1 MANTKLETHWLP
13 PKVDPQQVKNLAEQ
27 LRVPPIIGQILLNR
41 GINSFDKAKEFF
53 RPNLQYLHDPFL
65 MVDMEKA
72 VERLAVAI
80 KQKQRIVIYGDYDVD
95 GTTAISML
103 YLFLKQMGTPPRFYI
118 PDRLRDG
125 YGLSENG
132 IREIFSWGTDLI
144 LTTDCGITGVKE
156 VALANKLGMEVII
169 SDHHEPGE
177 KLPPALA
184 VLNPKREDC
193 SYPFKELAGVGVAFK
208 LIQGLVDKFNL
219 SKDYL
224 EQCLDLVALGSA
236 ADIVPLT
243 GENRILV
250 KLGLE
255 TLRCTEKLGLR
266 ALIKSSGLLGRSI
279 GTGQVVFILAPRINA
294 VGRMGSAARAVHLL
308 VADSERRADNIAK
321 ILETENRNRRNLDEE
336 IYKEAVEIMERQFDP
351 ERDWSIVLHKEGW
364 HPGVVGIVASR
375 LVERYY
381 RPTVMIALG
390 DELDMLNTQAESQGG
405 KIGKGSARSIPG
417 FDIYS
422 ALKACQNYLISFGGH
437 KFAAGLS
444 IQKEMIPAFRNA
456 FNQVARQMM
465 TSEHLIPKICFDGVL
480 KLNEIDAKFIRLL
493 KLFAPHGPQNMRP
506 VFLSTNLEVVGTP
519 QIVGNNH
526 LKFKVRQRGAQN
538 RIVIDAIGF
547 NLGDL
552 IYRISPGEANLDMIY
567 VIEENEF
574 QGERSLQLRVKDL
587 R

>member
-1 MANTKLETHWLP
+1 
-13 PKVDPQQVKNLAEQ
+13 
-27 LRVPPIIGQILLNR
+27 
-41 GINSFDKAKEFF
+41 
-53 RPNLQYLHDPFL
+53 
-65 MVDMEKA
+65 
-72 VERLAVAI
+72 
-80 KQKQRIVIYGDYDVD
+80 YGDYDVD

-103 YLFLKQMGTPPRFYI
+103 YLFLKQMGAPPRFYI

>member
-65 MVDMEKA
+65 MMDMEKA

-103 YLFLKQMGTPPRFYI
+103 YLFLKQMGAPPRFYI

-526 LKFKVRQRGAQN
+526 LKFKVRQKGAQN

>member
-1 MANTKLETHWLP
+1 MP

-65 MVDMEKA
+65 MMDMEKA

-103 YLFLKQMGTPPRFYI
+103 YLFLKQMGAPPRFYI

-156 VALANKLGMEVII
+156 VALANRLGMEVII

>member
-1 MANTKLETHWLP
+1 MCI
-13 PKVDPQQVKNLAEQ
+13 
-27 LRVPPIIGQILLNR
+27 R
-41 GINSFDKAKEFF
+41 
-53 RPNLQYLHDPFL
+53 
-65 MVDMEKA
+65 
-72 VERLAVAI
+72 
-80 KQKQRIVIYGDYDVD
+80 
-95 GTTAISML
+95 
-103 YLFLKQMGTPPRFYI
+103 
-118 PDRLRDG
+118 DR
-125 YGLSENG
+125 
-132 IREIFSWGTDLI
+132 
-144 LTTDCGITGVKE
+144 
-156 VALANKLGMEVII
+156 
-169 SDHHEPGE
+169 
-177 KLPPALA
+177 
-184 VLNPKREDC
+184 
-193 SYPFKELAGVGVAFK
+193 
-208 LIQGLVDKFNL
+208 
-219 SKDYL
+219 
-224 EQCLDLVALGSA
+224 
-236 ADIVPLT
+236 
-243 GENRILV
+243 
-250 KLGLE
+250 
-255 TLRCTEKLGLR
+255 
-266 ALIKSSGLLGRSI
+266 
-279 GTGQVVFILAPRINA
+279 
-294 VGRMGSAARAVHLL
+294 
-308 VADSERRADNIAK
+308 
-321 ILETENRNRRNLDEE
+321 
-336 IYKEAVEIMERQFDP
+336 
-351 ERDWSIVLHKEGW
+351 
-364 HPGVVGIVASR
+364 
-375 LVERYY
+375 
-381 RPTVMIALG
+381 
-390 DELDMLNTQAESQGG
+390 LNTQAESQGG

-519 QIVGNNH
+519 RIVGNNH

>member
-65 MVDMEKA
+65 MMDMEKA

-103 YLFLKQMGTPPRFYI
+103 YLFLKQMGAPPRFYI

>member
-65 MVDMEKA
+65 MMDMEKA

-103 YLFLKQMGTPPRFYI
+103 YLFLKQMGAPPRFYI

-519 QIVGNNH
+519 QIVGSNH